1 MEEELI
7 KLLGENYHEGMT
19 AEEVQTYFQ
28 GLGKK
33 EVLESGKYVNKEMS
47 DAETAKLQ
55 KQLEEKEKALQS
67 KMTDEEKLAL
77 AQAAKDREM
86 EELRELLKKNTLSAN
101 NYKALGLTAEARQ
114 SANIKDDD
122 TEFSEFL
129 TNIVS
134 DDEDKTTKVSS
145 YVNKIVKLAY
155 EKGKADAT
163 KQKMAGM
170 GNFNKNEN
178 NDGDGNDNGSLGQ
191 RLAKGGTSINNK
203 NNNPYFKI

>member
-19 AEEVQTYFQ
+19 AAEVQTYFQ

-47 DAETAKLQ
+47 DADINKL
-55 KQLEEKEKALQS
+55 KQQLDEKEKALQN
-67 KMTDEEKLAL
+67 KMTDEEKAAL
-77 AQAAKDREM
+77 AQAAKDK
-86 EELRELLKKNTLSAN
+86 ELQELKDLLAKNTISAN

-114 SANIKDDD
+114 NANIKDDD

-129 TNIVS
+129 GNIVS
-134 DDEDKTTKVSS
+134 DDEEKTTKVSS
-145 YVNKIVKLAY
+145 YVNKIVKAAY

-178 NDGDGNDNGSLGQ
+178 NDEDGDKGSLGA
-191 RLAKGGTSINNK
+191 RLAKGNK
-203 NNNPYFKI
+203 IEGSKNPYFKI

>member
-1 MEEELI
+1 MEEQL
-7 KLLGENYHEGMT
+7 KALLGENYHEGMT

-55 KQLEEKEKALQS
+55 KQLEEKEKALQA
-67 KMTDEEKLAL
+67 KMTDEEKAAL
-77 AQAAKDREM
+77 AQAAKDK
-86 EELRELLKKNTLSAN
+86 ELQDLKELLAKNTISAN

-114 SANIKDDD
+114 NADIKDDD

-134 DDEDKTTKVSS
+134 DDEEKTTKVSS
-145 YVNKIVKLAY
+145 YVNKIVKAAY

-163 KQKMAGM
+163 KTKMAAM

-178 NDGDGNDNGSLGQ
+178 NDGDGNDKGSLGS
-191 RLAKGGTSINNK
+191 RLAKSNK
-203 NNNPYFKI
+203 IESSKNPYFKI

>member
-1 MEEELI
+1 MEEEL
-7 KLLGENYHEGMT
+7 KQLLGENYHEGMT

-55 KQLEEKEKALQS
+55 KQLEEKEKALQA
-67 KMTDEEKLAL
+67 KMTDDEKAAL
-77 AQAAKDREM
+77 AQAAKDRELQ
-86 EELRELLKKNTLSAN
+86 ELKEQLAKSILSGN
-101 NYKALGLTAEARQ
+101 SNKAFGLTAEARQ

-163 KQKMAGM
+163 KAKMAGM

-178 NDGDGNDNGSLGQ
+178 NDGDGNNNGSLGQ
-191 RLAKGGTSINNK
+191 RLAKGGASINNK
-203 NNNPYFKI
+203 KDNPYFKI

>member
-1 MEEELI
+1 MEEEL
-7 KLLGENYHEGMT
+7 KQLLGENYHEGMT
-19 AEEVQTYFQ
+19 ATEVQTYFQ

-55 KQLEEKEKALQS
+55 KQLEEKEKALQA
-67 KMTDEEKLAL
+67 KMTDDEKAAL
-77 AQAAKDREM
+77 AQAAKDRELQ
-86 EELRELLKKNTLSAN
+86 ELKEQLAKSILSGN
-101 NYKALGLTAEARQ
+101 NNKAFGLTAEARQ
-114 SANIKDDD
+114 NADIKDND

-134 DDEDKTTKVSS
+134 DDEEKTTKVSS

-163 KQKMAGM
+163 KTKMAGM

-178 NDGDGNDNGSLGQ
+178 NDGDGDDKGSLGQ
-191 RLAKGGTSINNK
+191 RLAKGGASINNK

>member
-1 MEEELI
+1 MEEELKKI
-7 KLLGENYHEGMT
+7 LGENYHEGMT
-19 AEEVQTYFQ
+19 AAEVQTYFQ

-47 DAETAKLQ
+47 DADINKL
-55 KQLEEKEKALQS
+55 KQQLDEKEKALQN
-67 KMTDEEKLAL
+67 KMTDEEKAAL
-77 AQAAKDREM
+77 AQAAKDK
-86 EELRELLKKNTLSAN
+86 ELQELKDLLAKNTISAN

-114 SANIKDDD
+114 NADIKDDD

-134 DDEDKTTKVSS
+134 DDEEKTTKVSS
-145 YVNKIVKLAY
+145 YVNKIVKAAY

-178 NDGDGNDNGSLGQ
+178 NDEDGEKGSLGA
-191 RLAKGGTSINNK
+191 RLAKGNRIEASK
-203 NNNPYFKI
+203 NPYFKI

>member
-1 MEEELI
+1 MEEQL
-7 KLLGENYHEGMT
+7 KALLGENYHDGMT
-19 AEEVQTYFQ
+19 AEEVQNYFQ

-55 KQLEEKEKALQS
+55 KQLDEKEKALQA
-67 KMTDEEKLAL
+67 KMTDEEKAAL
-77 AQAAKDREM
+77 AQAAKDQQLK
-86 EELRELLKKNTLSAN
+86 ELQELLKKNTISAN
-101 NYKALGLTAEARQ
+101 NYKALGLTSEARQ
-114 SANIKDDD
+114 NADIKDDD

-134 DDEDKTTKVSS
+134 DDEDKTTKISS
-145 YVNKIVKLAY
+145 YVNKIVKAAY

-163 KQKMAGM
+163 KAKMAGM

-178 NDGDGNDNGSLGQ
+178 NDGDGKNDGSLGS
-191 RLAKGGTSINNK
+191 RLAKSGASIKNK
-203 NNNPYFKI
+203 NENPYFKI

>member
-1 MEEELI
+1 MEEEL
-7 KLLGENYHEGMT
+7 KQLLGENYHEGMT

-55 KQLEEKEKALQS
+55 KQLEEKEKALQA
-67 KMTDEEKLAL
+67 KMTDDEKAAL
-77 AQAAKDREM
+77 AQAAKDRELQ
-86 EELRELLKKNTLSAN
+86 ELKEQLAKSILSGN
-101 NYKALGLTAEARQ
+101 SNKAFGLTAEARK

-155 EKGKADAT
+155 EKGKADTT
-163 KQKMAGM
+163 KTKMAGM

-178 NDGDGNDNGSLGQ
+178 NDGDGNNNGSLGQ
-191 RLAKGGTSINNK
+191 RLAKGGASINNK
-203 NNNPYFKI
+203 KDNPYFKI

>member
-1 MEEELI
+1 MEEQL
-7 KLLGENYHEGMT
+7 KALLGENYHEGMT

-33 EVLESGKYVNKEMS
+33 EVLESGKYVNKEKS
-47 DAETAKLQ
+47 DADINNL
-55 KQLEEKEKALQS
+55 KQQLTEKEKALQS
-67 KMTDEEKLAL
+67 KMTDEEKAAL
-77 AQAAKDREM
+77 AQAAKDQQI
-86 EELRELLKKNTLSAN
+86 EELKALLAKNTLSTN

-114 SANIKDDD
+114 NADIKDDD

-129 TNIVS
+129 SNIVS

-145 YVNKIVKLAY
+145 YVNKIVKAAY

-163 KQKMAGM
+163 KTKMAGM

-178 NDGDGNDNGSLGQ
+178 NDGDGKNDGSLGS
-191 RLAKGGTSINNK
+191 RLAKGNRIDSSK
-203 NNNPYFKI
+203 NPYFKI